1 MRHRDIS
8 LTIALCASLT
18 AHALLSRALADRY
31 VAANRHIYLAALPGE
46 AVTED
51 HILQPA
57 LRPPALELD
66 LGSPDGKGN
75 ALDTSPGDEPM
86 QARQADDNQALGRID
101 PPGTNAPRHASS
113 ALEDSAAAQQA
124 VAMSTPPIPFGVASS
139 PTDLVGPAPKH
150 QPATPVAAVAPPAP
164 APAPSPAQAHEAIAA
179 ASATPGEPAPQLDS
193 ESDAFSKEGSV
204 KFQHGKTDVQFGRK
218 HKLIRPRFDLAVQDD
233 LLTMQLP
240 IKLVLKLR
248 LDGKGNVAAADVEK
262 SSGSKLLDHAVKVT
276 SFKWWFEPKKSKDTP
291 DEFLFTIVFL

>member
-18 AHALLSRALADRY
+18 AHALFSRALADRY
-31 VAANRHIYLAALPGE
+31 VAANRQIYLAGFPGE
-46 AVTED
+46 VVTED
-51 HILQPA
+51 HLVQPA
-57 LRPPALELD
+57 VRPPALELD
-66 LGSPDGKGN
+66 LGSPDGTGN
-75 ALDTSPGDEPM
+75 ALDTSPGEEPM
-86 QARQADDNQALGRID
+86 QARQADENQALGRLD
-101 PPGTNAPRHASS
+101 PPGTNTPRHRSS
-113 ALEDSAAAQQA
+113 ALEESAAAQH
-124 VAMSTPPIPFGVASS
+124 VIAMSTPTIPFGVTSS
-139 PTDLVGPAPKH
+139 STDLDGPAPKH
-150 QPATPVAAVAPPAP
+150 QPPAP
-164 APAPSPAQAHEAIAA
+164 APARPAAAPAPAPAQAHEAV
-179 ASATPGEPAPQLDS
+179 ASASGAPGEPAPQLDS

-233 LLTMQLP
+233 LLTMRLP
-240 IKLVLKLR
+240 VKLVLKLR
-248 LDGKGNVAAADVEK
+248 LDADGNVAASDVEK